1 MPVYFIKLLIVNLS
15 FITSFFIFFYLE
27 YTLTYSTSPI
37 VKISPECGT
46 LKDHRINM
54 TVNGFNKNGN
64 VYWEFINS
72 KGIMDYYGYFD
83 TNVTGGFNDY
93 TIADG
98 LLPNIYTLRFFDD
111 KNNDFVKDPNGLE
124 INFTYA
130 VPCNG

>member
-1 MPVYFIKLLIVNLS
+1 
-15 FITSFFIFFYLE
+15 
-27 YTLTYSTSPI
+27 
-37 VKISPECGT
+37 
-46 LKDHRINM
+46 M

-72 KGIMDYYGYFD
+72 KGKMDYYGYFD
-83 TNVTGGFNDY
+83 TNSTGGFHDY

-111 KNNDFVKDPNGLE
+111 KNNDYVKDPNGLE

>member
-1 MPVYFIKLLIVNLS
+1 MKRYQY
-15 FITSFFIFFYLE
+15 SFFSSSLIIFLIFINLYNHHSI
-27 YTLTYSTSPI
+27 YPTSQVIADIEPN
-37 VKISPECGT
+37 CGL

-72 KGIMDYYGYFD
+72 KGMIDYYGYFD
-83 TNVTGGFNDY
+83 TNSTGGFNDY

-98 LLPNIYTLRFFDD
+98 LLPNIYILRFFDD
-111 KNNDFVKDPNGLE
+111 KNNDYVKDPNGLE